1 MKTKIIVL
9 PITVDNEFKRWITFP
24 MHKWLFYSEIKL
36 FQNLYLVT
44 IWLLF
49 RHGMN
54 FFGVKVAF
62 SCRKQKKSE
71 PFGSDFLVDDTRLEC
86 FLDYFLNTALSQKA
100 LFINTLRLFSYHR
113 GPKIVRQNQC
123 LMDKNM
129 DNCLLFANES

>member
-1 MKTKIIVL
+1 
-9 PITVDNEFKRWITFP
+9 

-54 FFGVKVAF
+54 FFGAKVAF

-86 FLDYFLNTALSQKA
+86 FLVYFLKTVLPQKS
-100 LFINTLRLFSYHR
+100 LFINT
-113 GPKIVRQNQC
+113 
-123 LMDKNM
+123 
-129 DNCLLFANES
+129 